1 MKLNRSKIGVKWK
14 IFFYVAGFALAM
26 IVLLWLFQ
34 VVFLDTFYRSVKTQ
48 QIKDTTHEIV
58 DNISDKNLDKFIDSM
73 SNNSDYCIRIFDAN
87 TLMPVFGNTQNKGLC
102 GFLIT
107 NEDEIY
113 NLYEEAKA
121 QDGTVL
127 KTTRS
132 IAFENRIKD
141 FNERYEMTLPE
152 DKKFSDDFEK
162 QIAINAAEEMQSMTY
177 GVISEKNNT
186 SLFILVNSRITLM
199 SEISETIR
207 MQLMMITIILLI
219 FSIILAFLIAS
230 RISKP
235 IIKTNESAKH
245 LAEGKFDV
253 VFEGKGYLEIEE
265 LNDTLNYAS
274 VELSKVEKLR
284 NELIANMSHDL
295 RTPLTM
301 IAGYGEV
308 MRDLPGENTP
318 KNVQV
323 IIDECNRLTKLVND
337 ILDLSKL
344 QSGTQSLT
352 LARFNITQM
361 LIDTTQR
368 LSTLLKKDGF
378 QITMEYDQE
387 VFVEA
392 DQIKMS
398 QVVYNLLVNA
408 IHYSNENKTIIVRQ
422 IVEKNRVRI
431 EVVDHGE
438 GIAKE
443 NLPYVWDRYY
453 KIDKVHKRAQIG
465 SGLGLSIVKGVL
477 ELHKATYGVSSQ
489 INKGTTFYFELDII
503 DQ

>member
-34 VVFLDTFYRSVKTQ
+34 VVFLDTFYRSIKTQ
-48 QIKDTTHEIV
+48 QIKDTAHEIV
-58 DNISDKNLDKFIDSM
+58 DNINDKNLDKFIDNM
-73 SNNSDYCIRIFDAN
+73 SNNSDYCIRIFDGN
-87 TLMPVFGNTQNKGLC
+87 TLTPVFGNTQNKGLC

-107 NEDEIY
+107 NEEEIY
-113 NLYEEAKA
+113 NLYEEAKE
-121 QDGTVL
+121 DEGTVL

-152 DKKFSDDFEK
+152 DKHLSQDVEN
-162 QIAINAAEEMQSMTY
+162 QIAINASEEMQSMTY
-177 GVISEKNNT
+177 GVISEQGNNR
-186 SLFILVNSRITLM
+186 LFILVNSRITLM

-207 MQLMMITIILLI
+207 AQLLMITVILLV
-219 FSIILAFLIAS
+219 FSVILAFLIAS

-253 VFEGKGYLEIEE
+253 KFEGKGYLEIEE
-265 LNDTLNYAS
+265 LNETLNYAS

-318 KNVQV
+318 ENVQV
-323 IIDECNRLTKLVND
+323 IIDECHRLTKLVND

-352 LARFNITQM
+352 LSKFNITQM
-361 LIDTTQR
+361 LIDTTTR

-378 QITMEYDQE
+378 HITMEYEEE

-392 DQIKMS
+392 DQIKIS

-408 IHYSNENKTIIVRQ
+408 VHYSGQNKDIIVRQ
-422 IVEKNRVRI
+422 VTSKDRVRI
-431 EVVDHGE
+431 EVIDHGE
-438 GIAKE
+438 GIAKQ
-443 NLPYVWDRYY
+443 NIPYVWDRYY

-477 ELHKATYGVSSQ
+477 ELHRATYGVNSQ
-489 INKGTTFYFELDII
+489 INKGTTFYFELERK

>member
-1 MKLNRSKIGVKWK
+1 
-14 IFFYVAGFALAM
+14 M

-34 VVFLDTFYRSVKTQ
+34 VVFVDSFYRMIKTQ
-48 QIKDTTHEIV
+48 QIKDTAHEIV
-58 DNISDKNLDKFIDSM
+58 DNINDKNLNEFIDSM
-73 SNNSDYCIRIFDAN
+73 SNNSDYCIRIFDGN
-87 TLMPVFGNTQNKGLC
+87 TLAPVFGNTQNKGLC

-107 NEDEIY
+107 NEEEIY
-113 NLYEEAKA
+113 NLYADA
-121 QDGTVL
+121 LDGDGAVL

-132 IAFENRIKD
+132 ITFENRLKD

-152 DKKFSDDFEK
+152 DKELSKDLEK
-162 QIAINAAEEMQSMTY
+162 QIAINAAEQMQSMTY
-177 GVISEKNNT
+177 GVISSKGGANW
-186 SLFILVNSRITLM
+186 FILVNSRITLM
-199 SEISETIR
+199 SEISQTIR
-207 MQLMMITIILLI
+207 TQLMMITAILLL
-219 FSIILAFLIAS
+219 FSVVLAFLIAS

-245 LAEGKFDV
+245 LAEGKFDIT
-253 VFEGKGYLEIEE
+253 FEGKGYLEIEE

-318 KNVQV
+318 ENVQV
-323 IIDECNRLTKLVND
+323 IIDECHRLTKLVND

-352 LARFNITQM
+352 LSRFNITQM
-361 LIDTTQR
+361 LKDTTTR

-378 QITMEYDQE
+378 QIEMEYDRE

-392 DQIKMS
+392 DQIKVS

-408 IHYSNENKTIIVRQ
+408 VHYSNENKVIIVRQ
-422 IVEKNRVRI
+422 TIHEDKVRI
-431 EVVDHGE
+431 EVIDHGE
-438 GIAKE
+438 GISKE

-477 ELHKATYGVSSQ
+477 ELHKAKYGVSSQ
-489 INKGTTFYFELDII
+489 LKQGTTFYFELDTI